1 MMPAL
6 VRLGVPGFVERAGI
20 MTAAGDDR
28 TEPFWV
34 TVFIHEAPYFGAGSE
49 RGILMIP
56 DPNRLPA
63 EV

>member
-6 VRLGVPGFVERAGI
+6 VRLGVSGFVERAGI

-34 TVFIHEAPYFGAGSE
+34 TVSIHEEPYFGAGSAGE
-49 RGILMIP
+49 FS
-56 DPNRLPA
+56 
-63 EV
+63 